1 MPGGT
6 RFLAVHNREAL
17 RMFDHYHFRIA
28 QQAAKIASTKL
39 QLKRPPQPGED
50 PCWLRDYTDARRI
63 KDRKMFA

>member
-1 MPGGT
+1 
-6 RFLAVHNREAL
+6 
-17 RMFDHYHFRIA
+17 MFDHYHFRIA